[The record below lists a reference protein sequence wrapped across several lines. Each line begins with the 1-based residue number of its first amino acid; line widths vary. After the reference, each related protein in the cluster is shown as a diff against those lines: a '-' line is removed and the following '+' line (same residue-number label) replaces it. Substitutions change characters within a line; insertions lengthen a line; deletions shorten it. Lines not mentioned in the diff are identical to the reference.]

1 MSDFVDAIRAAPR
14 DNPAKFDLE
23 LLLRQSAALGT
34 RTGQGLG
41 GGFGRGGHRGAGGGS
56 PGRGY

>member
-1 MSDFVDAIRAAPR
+1 MSDFLDAIRADAAN
-14 DNPAKFDLE
+14 DNAKFDLE
-23 LLLRQSAALGT
+23 LLVRQAAVNGT

-41 GGFGRGGHRGAGGGS
+41 GGFGRGGHKGAGGGS